1 MFIKLKDSVCSSRVS
16 ISTQSADIIP
26 KWHHI
31 STKSADITKLYD
43 IPPASKGIIFEGFSW
58 QGENFLN
65 TCMYISIMMHK
76 EVGT

>member
-31 STKSADITKLYD
+31 STKSADINVLGERTAQK
-43 IPPASKGIIFEGFSW
+43 PTG
-58 QGENFLN
+58 GENE
-65 TCMYISIMMHK
+65 II
-76 EVGT
+76 